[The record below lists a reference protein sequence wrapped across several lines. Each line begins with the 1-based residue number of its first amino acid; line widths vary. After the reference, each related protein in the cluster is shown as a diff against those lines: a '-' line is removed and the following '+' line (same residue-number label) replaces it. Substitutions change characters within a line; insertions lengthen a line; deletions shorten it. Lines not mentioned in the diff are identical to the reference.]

1 MQNSYQKK
9 NWVWI
14 GGLAFMA
21 IIAIMTLSFRPEH
34 SFRQSQTVSQDN
46 DTTPRKSKSGSSV
59 DRNRTRTGEM
69 SDDDLE
75 RAIRELQKKMA
86 ELQIQLSENHFYNHN
101 FNRELEDAKRESM
114 DKLLDESMMRDKIRM
129 ESDMERAMRNYKLD
143 KLRELDGMR
152 DDPEWKRSQLEMELA
167 MRKAQADMG
176 ALNSRNMKRQ
186 MELVQMELQR
196 NSRTMNRQMELAQR
210 QMGLAKVQM
219 EKARIDMKRLRDFIS
234 DLQKDGLIEKG
245 KPYEVEVKDGNLYIN
260 GKKTDQKTN
269 DKYKNNPDYQ
279 NFFRKDGNFKFN
291 SDGKEMNIGF
301 NDDEVV

>member
-34 SFRQSQTVSQDN
+34 SFRQSQNLSQDN

-59 DRNRTRTGEM
+59 DRNRTRSGEM

-75 RAIRELQKKMA
+75 SAIRDLQKKMA
-86 ELQIQLSENHFYNHN
+86 ELQMQLSERHFYNHN
-101 FNRELEDAKRESM
+101 FDQEMEEAKRENL

-129 ESDMERAMRNYKLD
+129 ETDMERAMRNYKLD

-152 DDPEWKRSQLEMELA
+152 DHPEWERSQLEMELA
-167 MRKAQADMG
+167 MRRAQADMG
-176 ALNSRNMKRQ
+176 AQNSRNIKRQ
-186 MELVQMELQR
+186 MELAQIEMQR

-210 QMGLAKVQM
+210 QMGMAKVQM
-219 EKARIDMKRLRDFIS
+219 EKARIDMKRLRSLIS

-260 GKKTDQKTN
+260 GKKADQKTN
-269 DKYKNNPDYQ
+269 DKYKNNPDYRDY
-279 NFFRKDGNFKFN
+279 FRKDGNFKFK

-301 NDDEVV
+301 NDDDVV